1 MATGAVGTG
10 DGAGGIVGAPSVCG
24 AGSAAAGAGAGS
36 AAAAGS
42 AALPNPKRLDI
53 EFNKLLDPLIIST
66 LRQ

>member
-1 MATGAVGTG
+1 VAAGAEGTG

-24 AGSAAAGAGAGS
+24 AGAGAAASGSAAAGS
-36 AAAAGS
+36 AA